1 MNNLQSNWISW
12 MRILWI
18 NTLLKCG
25 QLKDLSSSGNKVGGW
40 FCSNFWGKQNP
51 YLHVFVWFLVGVLGS
66 CPSVVMVSHPIA
78 DVEFFLKDII
88 CISKFYLP
96 LVANV
101 QVKWSWETMFSLVY
115 WPLVL
120 VLDPTAT
127 CLTSLY
133 VANQ

>member
-1 MNNLQSNWISW
+1 MNLLNANF
-12 MRILWI
+12 I
-18 NTLLKCG
+18 NKYTFKIKG
-25 QLKDLSSSGNKVGGW
+25 LKDPSSSGNGNKVGGW
-40 FCSNFWGKQNP
+40 FCSNFCGKQNP

-78 DVEFFLKDII
+78 DVEFFWKILFV
-88 CISKFYLP
+88 CISKFCLP
-96 LVANV
+96 LVAKV